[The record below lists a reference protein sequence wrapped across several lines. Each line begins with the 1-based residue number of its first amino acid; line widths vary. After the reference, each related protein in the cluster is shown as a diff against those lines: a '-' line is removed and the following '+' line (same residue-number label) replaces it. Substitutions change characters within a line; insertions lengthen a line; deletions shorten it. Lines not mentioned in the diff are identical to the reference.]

1 MKKKVL
7 ALLLSACMVISMAG
21 CSSGGKETAAGNTGG
36 GGGEGSN
43 AASAEAGDTSL
54 PEGFNATGMP
64 IMNEKITLKVWIEGG
79 ADIDWEQNQI
89 VKEIEEKSNIKLQI
103 ISTPLSDALQKRNLM
118 LASGDYPDLILTDWP
133 TVFTKSDIMQYG

>member
-36 GGGEGSN
+36 GGGEGAN
-43 AASAEAGDTSL
+43 AAAEAGDTSL

-79 ADIDWEQNQI
+79 ADIDWEQNRF
-89 VKEIEEKSNIKLQI
+89 VKEIEEKS
-103 ISTPLSDALQKRNLM
+103 ISSFRLFQLLFPMRSRRE
-118 LASGDYPDLILTDWP
+118 I
-133 TVFTKSDIMQYG
+133 

>member
-89 VKEIEEKSNIKLQI
+89 VKEIEEKSNIKLPMRSRREI
-103 ISTPLSDALQKRNLM
+103 
-118 LASGDYPDLILTDWP
+118 
-133 TVFTKSDIMQYG
+133 